1 MPWRERERASHW
13 VSEAS
18 SLCDRPTERP
28 RRAPSA
34 SERER
39 EEREGEKQERPCAA
53 LPVKL
58 TRWWQARPPLVKLT
72 DLLPFQSS

>member
-1 MPWRERERASHW
+1 MWKRFFKCVAMDAQREGERPSIRGELPLRASDRA
-13 VSEAS
+13 SEAS

-39 EEREGEKQERPCAA
+39 EEREGEKQERPFATC
-53 LPVKL
+53 
-58 TRWWQARPPLVKLT
+58 R
-72 DLLPFQSS
+72 